1 MKDPMQGIQYNTKN
15 VIMAAPRMR
24 DRVQYEELW
33 SREEIDAYP
42 VRKAGENYLKS
53 FKLVD
58 RLCC

>member
-42 VRKAGENYLKS
+42 VRKAAENYLKS